1 VAFDWF
7 WLDKACAS
15 YSGARFEME
24 DQRKLYIVAV
34 ELAGHTLQP
43 STVMEDSVPGTSSE
57 KRAMW
62 S

>member
-1 VAFDWF
+1 LIGFGLIRRAPLIQAHALKWKINGSFI
-7 WLDKACAS
+7 L
-15 YSGARFEME
+15 
-24 DQRKLYIVAV
+24 VAV

-43 STVMEDSVPGTSSE
+43 STVMVMEDSVPGTSSE